1 MKDISQQHVRARPGP
16 SAEPS
21 VTLVSGD
28 PRLAEVVGSVAASI
42 GVALHAVGTR
52 EDVVAA
58 WDAPGPLLVGQDRAS
73 AAVAWQLPVRQGIHV
88 VGEDAEQAAR
98 WSAALGASVIVIPQG
113 NATLAELLR
122 DGVQEAGR
130 GTVMLIDQAGGG
142 LGASTLGAG
151 VAADAAATGLRTALV
166 ELDPG
171 GGGMDLLLGAERVEG
186 WRWPELASAR
196 GTVRELAQH
205 LPALDGV
212 ILVSAGREPCQVG
225 QAARAAVVA
234 SLAADHDLVILD
246 RGHLPA
252 EAVAGLSVDRRV
264 EIVGADLRSLMA
276 ARAVGMSGATPV
288 LRHGPGRRMS
298 IPDAA
303 ALVGVEPL
311 LEVPDDRRLPK
322 GQEIGE
328 APWVMAGRR
337 WRRACHDLREAVVP
351 DE

>member
-1 MKDISQQHVRARPGP
+1 MKDISQQQGRARPGP
-16 SAEPS
+16 PEPS

-28 PRLAEVVGSVAASI
+28 SRLGEVVGSVAASI
-42 GVALHAVGTR
+42 GVALHAVSTR
-52 EDVVAA
+52 ADVVAA

-73 AAVAWQLPVRQGIHV
+73 AAVAWQLPARYGIHV
-88 VGEDAEQAAR
+88 VGEDAEQASR
-98 WSAALGASVIVIPQG
+98 WSAALGASVIVVPQG

-130 GTVMLIDQAGGG
+130 GTVILVDQAGGG
-142 LGASTLGAG
+142 LGASTLSAG
-151 VAADAAATGLRTALV
+151 VAADAASAGLRTALV
-166 ELDPG
+166 ELDPA

-196 GTVRELAQH
+196 GTVRELDQH
-205 LPALDGV
+205 LPALDAV
-212 ILVSAGREPCQVG
+212 TLVSAGREPCQVG

-252 EAVAGLSVDRRV
+252 EAVGGMTVDRRV
-264 EIVGADLRSLMA
+264 AVIGADLRSLMV
-276 ARAVGMSGATPV
+276 ARAAGLSGATPV
-288 LRHGPGRRMS
+288 LRQGPGRRMPA
-298 IPDAA
+298 PDAA
-303 ALVGVEPL
+303 AVVGAEPL
-311 LEVPDDRRLPK
+311 LIVPHDHRLPRA
-322 GQEIGE
+322 QDVGE

-337 WRRACHDLREAVVP
+337 WRRACRGLRQAVIG